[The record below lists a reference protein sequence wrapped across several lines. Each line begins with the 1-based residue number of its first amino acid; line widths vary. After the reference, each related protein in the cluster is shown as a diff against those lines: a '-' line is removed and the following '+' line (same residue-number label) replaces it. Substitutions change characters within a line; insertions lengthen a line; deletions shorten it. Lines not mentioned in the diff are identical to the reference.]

1 MYARLLQRFSG
12 SAPSQSSEPPAQVV
26 TTPESQ
32 AESSEMP
39 LGLSVLH
46 HPHIEAKTQDIVSI
60 IFVHG
65 LGGSATG
72 TWIHSV
78 SKTFWPTLLH
88 EDDRLMNARISTFGY
103 DANFNNILA
112 AKNALGIADF
122 ASQLLDALDLHYDEY
137 GNVSFIDHARLRP
150 DSNHLCC
157 A

>member
-1 MYARLLQRFSG
+1 
-12 SAPSQSSEPPAQVV
+12 
-26 TTPESQ
+26 
-32 AESSEMP
+32 MP
-39 LGLSVLH
+39 LGLLVLH

-88 EDDRLMNARISTFGY
+88 KDDRLMNARISTFGY

-137 GNVSFIDHARLRP
+137 GNVSSFDHARLRP

-157 A
+157 T

>member
-1 MYARLLQRFSG
+1 MGGLLCSQQLRAKRVNNRPLLPRPIVSSSTSIDLTLSLQRMYARLLQRLSG

-26 TTPESQ
+26 ITPESR
-32 AESSEMP
+32 AKSSKMP
-39 LGLSVLH
+39 LGLLVLH

-88 EDDRLMNARISTFGY
+88 KDDRLMNARISTF
-103 DANFNNILA
+103 
-112 AKNALGIADF
+112 
-122 ASQLLDALDLHYDEY
+122 
-137 GNVSFIDHARLRP
+137 
-150 DSNHLCC
+150 
-157 A
+157 